1 MCERCS
7 DIVRK
12 ENSINEIVI
21 SYSELFDKAIEISA
35 GVPESGH
42 RGEDYGY
49 MNIFESGSSRFG
61 IFSQSSFP
69 GDSASLA
76 LYSCL
81 FPMVQP
87 CRSRHGARHHC
98 V

>member
-21 SYSELFDKAIEISA
+21 SYSELFDKAIEIGA
-35 GVPESGH
+35 GVPECCH

-69 GDSASLA
+69 ADSASLA
-76 LYSCL
+76 LYSGTML
-81 FPMVQP
+81 WFVQP
-87 CRSRHGARHHC
+87 CHSRHRARQE
-98 V
+98 